1 MSWQTQLKGDP
12 LPWLLDENGPGV
24 RYLALRDLCDH
35 APDDRQLVAA
45 RREAH
50 RAGPITTILA
60 QMNDAGYWVKPGP
73 DYLPTYRA
81 TVWSVILLA
90 QLGASISEDA
100 RVGRAYGYVLDHAL
114 APGGQFSMSGAPSG
128 TLDCL
133 QGQLCWALLELG
145 CRDPRL
151 EQAFDWLARS
161 VTGEDVAPRV
171 DRHAPV
177 RYYAGKC
184 GPTFACGAN
193 NKLPCA
199 WGGVKVLLALGRWP
213 AERRTPLVQR
223 ATPAPA
229 THRRCGAGVEHGLAF
244 LLGTD
249 PALADYPNGYSDKP
263 SGNWWKFGFPVFY
276 VTDLLQNVEAL
287 VSLGYGRDPRLAHA
301 FDLIRR
307 KQDAAGR
314 WPLEYEYTGKTWVD
328 FGPKKQPNPWVTIR
342 ALRVLKA
349 VA

>member
-1 MSWQTQLKGDP
+1 MSWQTQLRGDP

-24 RYLALRDLCDH
+24 RYLALRDLCTL
-35 APDDRQLVAA
+35 APDIPRLAAA

-50 RAGPITTILA
+50 RAGPIAAILD
-60 QMNDAGYWVKPGP
+60 QRDAAGFWAEPGSG
-73 DYLPTYRA
+73 YLPKYRS
-81 TVWSVILLA
+81 TVWSVITLA
-90 QLGASISEDA
+90 QLGASIGEDE
-100 RVGRAYGYVLDHAL
+100 RVGQTCAYVLDHTL
-114 APGGQFSMSGAPSG
+114 NRGGQFSMSGPPSG

-133 QGQLCWALLELG
+133 QGNLCSALLELG
-145 CRDPRL
+145 CQDPRL
-151 EQAFDWLARS
+151 DTAFDWLARS
-161 VTGEDVAPRV
+161 VTGEGIAPMEER
-171 DRHAPV
+171 DAPV

-184 GPTFACGAN
+184 GPGFACGAN

-199 WGGVKVLLALGRWP
+199 WGAVKVLLALGRWP
-213 AERRTPLVQR
+213 TVRRTPAMHR
-223 ATPAPA
+223 AIEQ
-229 THRRCGAGVEHGLAF
+229 GVAF

-249 PALADYPNGYSDKP
+249 PALAGYPNGYNDKP

-287 VSLGYGRDPRLAHA
+287 VSLGYGRDPRLAHSL
-301 FDLIRR
+301 DLIRE
-307 KQDAAGR
+307 KQDAGGR
-314 WPLEYEYTGKTWVD
+314 WALEYDYTGKTWVD